1 MEITLLFFLILLNGA
16 FAMSEMALVASRKG
30 RLQKLAEEGDHGAE
44 RALEL
49 NQEPTSFLSTVQIGI
64 TSIAILNGIVGEA
77 VLAAPLARWLEAH
90 GVGPTSSGWLSTG
103 IVVVAITYFSIVLGE
118 LVPKRIGQMNPE
130 AIARVVATPLR
141 WLSVLAKP
149 FVKLLS
155 GSTHLIIRM
164 LGVKERE
171 EGSLVEEDIHA
182 LLAEGS
188 ESGHIEDTEHELV
201 KNVFR
206 LDDRLLGSLM
216 VPRSQITVLDAAQ
229 PWSENARRIE
239 GSDHSRYPVVRRN
252 LHDILG
258 IVMARQLLVQTLK
271 GQTPDLAAGLQPAV
285 FVPESLTGMELLDN
299 FRASGTH
306 LAFVVDEYGEVLGMV
321 TLADLIEAITGE
333 FKPHG
338 SQDAWAVQRDDG
350 SWLLDGL
357 IPIPELKDRLELKAV
372 PEEGTE
378 KFHTLSGMLMLLLG
392 RVPRTADKVQWE
404 DWMLEIVDMDGRRID
419 KVLAAKV
426 LGDRPLGEGQT
437 SPE

>member
-1 MEITLLFFLILLNGA
+1 MEITLLFFLILINGA
-16 FAMSEMALVASRKG
+16 FAMSEIALVASRKG
-30 RLQKLAEEGDHGAE
+30 RLQKLADEGDRGAA

-49 NQEPTSFLSTVQIGI
+49 NQEPTKFLSTIQIGI

-77 VLAAPLARWLEAH
+77 LLAGPLARWLETQ
-90 GVGPTSSGWLSTG
+90 GVRPQWSGWLSTG
-103 IVVVAITYFSIVLGE
+103 IVVVTITYFSIVLGE

-141 WLSVLAKP
+141 WLSLLAKP

-171 EGSLVEEDIHA
+171 EGSLIEEDIHA

-216 VPRSQITVLDAAQ
+216 VPRSQIIVLDASQ
-229 PWSENARRIE
+229 PWTENARRIQE
-239 GSDHSRYPVVRRN
+239 GDHSRYPVVRRS
-252 LHDILG
+252 LHDVLG
-258 IVMARQLLVQTLK
+258 IVTARELLVQTLK
-271 GQTPDLAAGLQPAV
+271 GKTPDLTANLHPAV

-338 SQDAWAVQRDDG
+338 AEDAWAYQRDDG

-357 IPIPELKDRLELKAV
+357 IPVPELKDRLALKTV

-392 RVPRTADKVQWE
+392 RLPHTGDKVQWE
-404 DWMLEIVDMDGRRID
+404 DWTLEIVDMDNRRID
-419 KVLAAKV
+419 KVLATPRKPATEAEV
-426 LGDRPLGEGQT
+426 APQ
-437 SPE
+437 